1 MSLERG
7 IPPPGCRH
15 SISDLM
21 VSSGYFP
28 FPLLGLGVVVGVVAV
43 AAAFAVV
50 VVFVVAAADAAVV
63 GFVHVDD
70 TVVLLLF

>member
-1 MSLERG
+1 MSLEQG
-7 IPPPGCRH
+7 IPPLGCRH

-21 VSSGYFP
+21 VFSGYFP
-28 FPLLGLGVVVGVVAV
+28 FPLLGLGVVVGGVVVAV
-43 AAAFAVV
+43 AAAVAVV
-50 VVFVVAAADAAVV
+50 VVVAAADAAVV